1 MHEATTTPRAHLER
15 WSLEQFSAL
24 IWNAGRVNIA
34 ELCRLTGHDEDEVRQ
49 VAARVRA
56 TGYPISLTVETCP
69 MCGRRAPLMCY
80 EGICEACHYQRM
92 TDRNRR
98 RRAELMPLMRASDRE
113 TYATTE
119 AELAGRKREPMPKAP
134 DLAAF
139 ATEAE
144 RMEAQD
150 AYEAECAAWAGR
162 NAMLE
167 ARRTQKRTERMAR
180 KAHETGSDVRRIV
193 ALHNAGTK
201 QAHVAR

>member
-24 IWNAGRVNIA
+24 IWNAGRVTIA
-34 ELCRLTGHDEDEVRQ
+34 ELCRLTGHDEGEVRQ

-69 MCGRRAPLMCY
+69 MCGRRAPLVRT
-80 EGICEACHYQRM
+80 EGICKACHYQRM

-98 RRAELMPLMRASDRE
+98 RMAELMPLMRAKDQE

-119 AELAGRKREPMPKAP
+119 AELSGRKREPMPKAP
-134 DLAAF
+134 DFAAF

-144 RMEAQD
+144 RMEAMD
-150 AYEAECAAWAGR
+150 AYEAERAAWAGR
-162 NAMLE
+162 SARLE
-167 ARRTQKRTERMAR
+167 ALRTQKRVERMAR
-180 KAHETGSDVRRIV
+180 HARRAGADVSEIV
-193 ALHNAGTK
+193 VTQDSTSL
-201 QAHVAR
+201 RP

>member
-1 MHEATTTPRAHLER
+1 MHEATATRAREG
-15 WSLEQFSAL
+15 WSRKQFSAL
-24 IWNAGRVNIA
+24 ICNAGRVTIA
-34 ELCRLTGHDEDEVRQ
+34 ELCRLTGHDEGDVRQ

-56 TGYPISLTVETCP
+56 TGYPISLTVDTCP
-69 MCGRRAPLMCY
+69 MCGRRAPLTRT

-92 TDRNRR
+92 TDRNQRR
-98 RRAELMPLMRASDRE
+98 MASLIPLMRAKDRE

-119 AELAGRKREPMPKAP
+119 AELSGRKREPMPKAP

-180 KAHETGSDVRRIV
+180 KAREAGSDVRQIV
-193 ALHNAGTK
+193 ALHNPGTSR
-201 QAHVAR
+201 AHATP

>member
-1 MHEATTTPRAHLER
+1 MHEATATRTQEG
-15 WSLEQFSAL
+15 WSRKQFSAL
-24 IWNAGRVNIA
+24 ICNAGRVTIA
-34 ELCRLTGHDEDEVRQ
+34 ELCRLTGHDEGEVRQ

-56 TGYPISLTVETCP
+56 TGYPISLTVDTCP
-69 MCGRRAPLMCY
+69 MCGRRAPLTRT

-98 RRAELMPLMRASDRE
+98 RMAELAPLMSAADRE

-144 RMEAQD
+144 RMEARD

-162 NAMLE
+162 SARLE
-167 ARRTQKRTERMAR
+167 ALRTQKRVERMAR
-180 KAHETGSDVRRIV
+180 KAREAGGDVRRIV